1 MKLKRLLPLLAV
13 LVFIVAGPFA
23 LADVITAKQAV
34 QHVGEV
40 QTVRGVVVSARYA
53 ASSKGQPTLLNL
65 DQPYPD
71 TIFTVL
77 IWGSDRPKFAT
88 PPEKAF
94 DGKTVR
100 VTGKIT
106 EYKGTPE
113 MVVNDPKQIVVE
125 DENQDTR

>member
-1 MKLKRLLPLLAV
+1 MKRLLPLFAAFV
-13 LVFIVAGPFA
+13 LTVAGPFA
-23 LADVITAKQAV
+23 FAGVITAKEAA
-34 QHVGEV
+34 QHIGEV

-53 ASSKGQPTLLNL
+53 ARSKGQPTFLNL

-71 TIFTVL
+71 TIFTVV
-77 IWGSDRPKFAT
+77 IWGSDRAKFAT

-106 EYKGTPE
+106 EYRGTPE
-113 MVVNDPKQIVVE
+113 IVVHDPSQIVIE
-125 DENQDTR
+125 GSSPDSP